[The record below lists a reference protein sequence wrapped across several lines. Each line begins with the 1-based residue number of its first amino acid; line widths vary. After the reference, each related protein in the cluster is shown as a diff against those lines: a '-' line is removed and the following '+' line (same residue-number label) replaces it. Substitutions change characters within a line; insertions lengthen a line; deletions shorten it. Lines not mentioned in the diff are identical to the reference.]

1 MMVAGLIST
10 LERKERDLCAELA
23 EGSQCA
29 ELAEGSQVWCAVG
42 SALPNDTAEACSL
55 SQAWLGLLAP

>member
-23 EGSQCA
+23 EGSQ
-29 ELAEGSQVWCAVG
+29 VWCAVG
-42 SALPNDTAEACSL
+42 SALPSDTAEACSL